1 MKQFNL
7 SNDIGERVAHRKIDS
22 PRNEAI
28 SDLTLYSERLGDLS
42 SLLLPEPNKGDLNSG
57 LNLETL
63 ENSISNDS
71 SFRGSEGQNGR
82 GFVKRRC
89 WAFFASVLFHLILA
103 SVLFSIVLTVKIGG
117 KDSPLFAGIEAEG
130 DELEIIEQIEEASPS
145 SVESTLEY
153 GEFDPSRFQTNLE
166 SDSLL
171 DESRLYDN
179 AGNLSVDNLSALES
193 REKSEG
199 NQGRDAPG
207 MGNVGAATGRK
218 SRKREAL
225 NRSGLVSKES
235 EDAVAAGLDWLARHQ
250 LPDGGWCFE
259 LNGSG
264 EEKQDTG
271 SCSCANSRATSTGSI
286 YSSSLHPSRM
296 AATAIAL
303 LPFLASG
310 YTHTEAS
317 QYQKTVAMGLRFLE
331 YRATVNEYGVD
342 FREGFTE
349 DGASYI
355 QALAVLTCC
364 EAFEMTKDRNLKNL
378 AEGGLRL
385 IENSQLK
392 DGGWRYRLIGDSLF
406 QPSEEGDLSVL
417 GWQMLAVKSG
427 FSAGFLV
434 PASLLYRVGHFVDLV
449 KDDNGR
455 SYRYKPSSKEDVSK
469 RWGTTA
475 IGVLMLEYLGHEPAD
490 DGASRNDLDRG
501 AEQIAKWLNSAYLNF
516 REFEKSQTGSSRKRD
531 RKTLFVRD
539 GYLIYNLYFAYYS
552 ILALQQ
558 YGGKLWEDK
567 FQEVRDVLIKT
578 QVRSSSL
585 LNLKQKCEDGSW
597 LFYDQYM
604 NDGGRLLNTA
614 LALLILEA
622 PYRNLPMNR

>member
-1 MKQFNL
+1 MKQFYL
-7 SNDIGERVAHRKIDS
+7 PNDFGERVAHRINDS
-22 PRNEAI
+22 PRNEEF
-28 SDLTLYSERLGDLS
+28 SNMTRYSERNGDISTLSLPEVCNGELKFDLS
-42 SLLLPEPNKGDLNSG
+42 FDSSN
-57 LNLETL
+57 
-63 ENSISNDS
+63 SNDS
-71 SFRGSEGQNGR
+71 FSSFSERQTRTVWNS
-82 GFVKRRC
+82 RRC
-89 WAFFASVLFHLILA
+89 WAFFVSVLVHLILA
-103 SVLFSIVLTVKIGG
+103 SILFSIVLTVKIGG
-117 KDSPLFAGIEAEG
+117 KDSPLFVGIESEE
-130 DELEIIEQIEEASPS
+130 DELKVLEQIEEISPL
-145 SVESTLEY
+145 SVESTLEHV
-153 GEFDPSRFQTNLE
+153 EFNHSRFQTNLE

-171 DESRLYDN
+171 DESMLFNDS
-179 AGNLSVDNLSALES
+179 GNRSVENLIALES
-193 REKSEG
+193 REQSEG
-199 NQGRDAPG
+199 NQGIGAPG
-207 MGNVGAATGRK
+207 MEHVGSATGRQ

-225 NRSGLVSKES
+225 NRSGIVSKES

-250 LPDGGWCFE
+250 LPDGGWSFE
-259 LNGSG
+259 LNGSREG
-264 EEKQDTG
+264 EQSSG
-271 SCSCANSRATSTGSI
+271 SCTCANSHATSTGSL

-310 YTHTEAS
+310 YTHTETN

-378 AEGGLRL
+378 AEGGLRF

-392 DGGWRYRLIGDSLF
+392 DGGWRYRSIGDPLF

-427 FSAGFLV
+427 MSAGFQV

-475 IGVLMLEYLGHEPAD
+475 IGVLMLEYLGHVPTN
-490 DGASRNDLDRG
+490 DGSSKNDLDRG
-501 AEQIAKWLNSAYLNF
+501 AEQIAKWLSSIYLSF
-516 REFEKSQTGSSRKRD
+516 LEFEKSQSKSTGNRG
-531 RKTLFVRD
+531 RKTVFVRD
-539 GYLIYNLYFAYYS
+539 GNLVYNLYFAYYS

-567 FQEVRDVLIKT
+567 FLEVRNVLVKT

-585 LNLKQKCEDGSW
+585 FNLKQKCEEGSW

-622 PYRNLPMNR
+622 PYRNLPMNRL

>member
-1 MKQFNL
+1 MKL
-7 SNDIGERVAHRKIDS
+7 SNLPNELDKRVVHRKSGPSQI
-22 PRNEAI
+22 A
-28 SDLTLYSERLGDLS
+28 DLSKFERFSEEQADLS
-42 SLLLPEPNKGDLNSG
+42 SLSFPEVGKDE
-57 LNLETL
+57 LNLKLSLAETDPL
-63 ENSISNDS
+63 AFDDPS
-71 SFRGSEGQNGR
+71 SKLAEKKSGWGL
-82 GFVKRRC
+82 VPRRS
-89 WAFFASVLFHLILA
+89 WAFFVSLLFHLLLA
-103 SVLFSIVLTVKIGG
+103 FILFSIVLTVKMGG
-117 KDSPLFAGIEAEG
+117 KDSPLYVGVESEG
-130 DELEIIEQIEEASPS
+130 DELDILERIEELSPTS
-145 SVESTLEY
+145 LESTLEQ
-153 GEFDPSRFQTNLE
+153 GEFSSLRFQTNLE
-166 SDSLL
+166 SDILL
-171 DESRLYDN
+171 DESQLFNDD
-179 AGNLSVDNLSALES
+179 GNRSVENLSASES
-193 REKSEG
+193 REQSEG
-199 NQGRDAPG
+199 NLVNGAPG
-207 MGNVGAATGRK
+207 MGNVGSATGRLN
-218 SRKREAL
+218 RKREAL
-225 NRSGLVSKES
+225 NRNGLVSKES
-235 EDAVAAGLDWLARHQ
+235 EDSVVAGLDWLARHQ
-250 LPDGGWCFE
+250 LPDGGWSFE
-259 LNGSG
+259 LNGSRD
-264 EEKQDTG
+264 EKEGIG
-271 SCSCANSRATSTGSI
+271 SCTCANSHATSTGSI
-286 YSSSLHPSRM
+286 YSSSLHPSRV

-317 QYQKTVAMGLRFLE
+317 AYQKTVAIGLRFLE
-331 YRATVNEYGVD
+331 YRAVVNEYGVD

-349 DGASYI
+349 DGSSYV

-378 AEGGLRL
+378 AEGGLRF

-406 QPSEEGDLSVL
+406 HPSEEGDLSVL

-427 FSAGFLV
+427 ISAGFQV

-455 SYRYKPSSKEDVSK
+455 SYRYKPTSKEDVSK

-475 IGVLMLEYLGHEPAD
+475 IGVLMLEYLGHQPTN
-490 DGASRNDLDRG
+490 DGASKNDLDRG
-501 AEQIAKWLNSAYLNF
+501 ADQIAKWLSSVYLNF
-516 REFEKSQTGSSRKRD
+516 REFEKSQSRSTGSRG
-531 RKTLFVRD
+531 RKTVFIRD
-539 GYLIYNLYFAYYS
+539 GYLVYNLYFAYYS

-558 YGGKLWEDK
+558 YGGNLWEER
-567 FQEVRDVLIKT
+567 FSEVRDVLIKT